1 MFGGIKMNNVTL
13 LQQAAG
19 PGGLVMMLAVYA
31 VIIGFMYFI
40 LIRPQKKQQKQID
53 EMQSAIKLNDSV
65 LLNTGMY
72 GKVVDIIGN
81 TLMIEFGLNK
91 SVRIPVLRS
100 AVAKVEQ
107 PQLVV
112 GKKAD
117 LVEDGVEY
125 EYVEVEVEVDENGNE
140 IGEVQR

>member
-65 LLNTGMY
+65 LLNTCLLY
-72 GKVVDIIGN
+72 TSD
-81 TLMIEFGLNK
+81 
-91 SVRIPVLRS
+91 
-100 AVAKVEQ
+100 A
-107 PQLVV
+107 
-112 GKKAD
+112 AD
-117 LVEDGVEY
+117 E
-125 EYVEVEVEVDENGNE
+125 
-140 IGEVQR
+140 

>member
-1 MFGGIKMNNVTL
+1 MNNVTL

-140 IGEVQR
+140 IGEVQH

>member
-1 MFGGIKMNNVTL
+1 MNNVTL